1 MPAIELEASY
11 GLLSEVIETLYS
23 RRHSPVPGALAKAQ
37 MSGEVTSR
45 GLTFNERDLGFSSF
59 LEYVKSAPGI
69 AIQIRP
75 GSDMLLAPSS
85 ATDTLSAYA
94 SPLPIIRR
102 DLWRA
107 FLSFPIKSTVRIY
120 DPDEDKVFYD
130 SAPTSRKGLEIEPIS
145 KEEHLAWRQ
154 DFSAEQPEP
163 ARTELLAA
171 LGQGGASVFTEFA
184 RRLRENPAIMRAW
197 NRFLQKKVGD
207 RVAAWG
213 QKHGITE
220 DRWRGGISSR
230 SSLGSL
236 DNLPGGTQN
245 LGQRAELYNFLDN
258 LPIEDLLQL
267 RVPLDWVLKV
277 VRNNK

>member
-11 GLLSEVIETLYS
+11 ELLREVIESLYS
-23 RRHSPVPGALAKAQ
+23 RRHSPVPGALVKTQLIAAAD
-37 MSGEVTSR
+37 SR
-45 GLTFNERDLGFSSF
+45 NFTFNERDLGFSSF
-59 LEYVKSAPGI
+59 LEYVKSVPGI

-107 FLSFPIKSTVRIY
+107 FLSFPIQSTVRIY
-120 DPDEDKVFYD
+120 DPDEDRVFYD
-130 SAPTSRKGLEIEPIS
+130 STPTTHKGPEIEPIS
-145 KEEHLAWRQ
+145 KEQHLEWRRI
-154 DFSAEQPEP
+154 FAEEQPEP
-163 ARTELLAA
+163 ARTELLTS
-171 LGQGGASVFTEFA
+171 LGQGGMSVFTEFA
-184 RRLRENPAIMRAW
+184 RRLRETPAIMHAW
-197 NRFLQKKVGD
+197 NRYLQKKVCD
-207 RVAAWG
+207 RVAEWG
-213 QKHGITE
+213 QRHGISE
-220 DRWRGGISSR
+220 DRWRGAVTNR
-230 SSLGSL
+230 ARLGSP
-236 DNLPGGTQN
+236 DSFPVGTQN

-277 VRNNK
+277 VRNSK